1 MFARGLAFSFN
12 LRFTTAATGNA
23 GSEAQRGSW
32 FETVNTPRWTNN
44 FSNQGGSPQLQLGM
58 GNYHS
63 YYDLAGAEVLNTG
76 KLRTS
81 TVREKINSGDKSD
94 AMKTL
99 LMYDHAG
106 GRVLT
111 GLTRRRNAEKL
122 MLLCSF
128 II

>member
-1 MFARGLAFSFN
+1 MLFRSGAGGPIAQVFARGLAFSFN

-63 YYDLAGAEVLNTG
+63 YYDLNGAEVLNTG
-76 KLRTS
+76 KL
-81 TVREKINSGDKSD
+81 D
-94 AMKTL
+94 AMIRAL
-99 LMYDHAG
+99 
-106 GRVLT
+106 
-111 GLTRRRNAEKL
+111 
-122 MLLCSF
+122 
-128 II
+128 